1 MFNQA
6 SSRRIATAEYR
17 DSDQVVF
24 LEILIV
30 LGIYQGRA
38 YGTRISQLL
47 DIVQKF
53 LVRQVQLLGDIR
65 HDTHIRLMADEIS
78 KVIQRITVLLQ
89 QMKDILRHLGTSLD
103 KYVTPLRHQDTAVT
117 RTQVNRLH
125 RFRQMAE
132 TLRVDLYDLS
142 VALTDPLLGDK
153 ESGGGITP

>member
-53 LVRQVQLLGDIR
+53 LGKFNCLAIFAMIR
-65 HDTHIRLMADEIS
+65 IFA
-78 KVIQRITVLLQ
+78 
-89 QMKDILRHLGTSLD
+89 
-103 KYVTPLRHQDTAVT
+103 
-117 RTQVNRLH
+117 
-125 RFRQMAE
+125 
-132 TLRVDLYDLS
+132 
-142 VALTDPLLGDK
+142 
-153 ESGGGITP
+153 

>member
-89 QMKDILRHLGTSLD
+89 QMKDILS
-103 KYVTPLRHQDTAVT
+103 
-117 RTQVNRLH
+117 
-125 RFRQMAE
+125 
-132 TLRVDLYDLS
+132 
-142 VALTDPLLGDK
+142 
-153 ESGGGITP
+153 I

>member
-47 DIVQKF
+47 DIVQNFSSGKF
-53 LVRQVQLLGDIR
+53 NCLAIFAMIR
-65 HDTHIRLMADEIS
+65 IFA
-78 KVIQRITVLLQ
+78 
-89 QMKDILRHLGTSLD
+89 
-103 KYVTPLRHQDTAVT
+103 
-117 RTQVNRLH
+117 
-125 RFRQMAE
+125 
-132 TLRVDLYDLS
+132 
-142 VALTDPLLGDK
+142 
-153 ESGGGITP
+153 

>member
-47 DIVQKF
+47 DIVQKIF
-53 LVRQVQLLGDIR
+53 SSGKFNCLAIFAMIR
-65 HDTHIRLMADEIS
+65 IFA
-78 KVIQRITVLLQ
+78 
-89 QMKDILRHLGTSLD
+89 
-103 KYVTPLRHQDTAVT
+103 
-117 RTQVNRLH
+117 
-125 RFRQMAE
+125 
-132 TLRVDLYDLS
+132 
-142 VALTDPLLGDK
+142 
-153 ESGGGITP
+153 